1 MGRRVRLLRRSFL
14 GRRLV
19 GAVILAILLAISML
33 SQSCEPADMPAPSP
47 PATPST
53 SDLAD
58 HPLSELSP
66 NAQRYL
72 DGRQGRWGIA
82 VVIPSQEAIYVSNA
96 DQPMSMAS
104 VVKVV
109 IMLAVMDRAI
119 KEEQPLTSWEQQ
131 QLRLM
136 ITESDNDAATAL
148 WEALGGADAVE
159 AYLQSI
165 DMTGIYPNPQ
175 EAWGASRATPR
186 AVALLFAKLALGEIL
201 DQPSRKLAMELL
213 AEVVPS
219 QRWGVS
225 AGLPNDLPPG
235 TIVGIKDGWYPAES
249 GWWVNSAG
257 SNPTGGQPSQLHHR
271 SSHTRPAHHGI
282 RHRHDRRSR
291 GAGPPCTAW
300 DSPLRHLPRRPLSTG
315 EGVSPPLAVKPD
327 RPELDH
333 CQPVRSW
340 YH

>member
-1 MGRRVRLLRRSFL
+1 
-14 GRRLV
+14 
-19 GAVILAILLAISML
+19 ML

-257 SNPTGGQPSQLHHR
+257 VILPGDNRPNYTIAVLTQGQPTMEYGIDTIEGAVAPVHR
-271 SSHTRPAHHGI
+271 ALLGTRPFATYPGGLFQ
-282 RHRHDRRSR
+282 RAKEFLRR
-291 GAGPPCTAW
+291 
-300 DSPLRHLPRRPLSTG
+300 
-315 EGVSPPLAVKPD
+315 
-327 RPELDH
+327 
-333 CQPVRSW
+333 
-340 YH
+340 